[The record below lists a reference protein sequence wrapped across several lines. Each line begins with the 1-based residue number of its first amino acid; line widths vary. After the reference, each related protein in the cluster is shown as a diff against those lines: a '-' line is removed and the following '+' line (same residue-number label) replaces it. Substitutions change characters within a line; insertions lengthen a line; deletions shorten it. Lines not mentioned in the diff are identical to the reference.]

1 VDPSL
6 PWEYGETALRIFRKY
21 ARLRYRL
28 LPYIY
33 TYACVA
39 VETSL
44 PLMRAMVL
52 EFPDDVHTHTMDLQY
67 LFGREFLV
75 APIYNE
81 QGKRP
86 VYLPAGRWVDFW
98 SHEVI
103 AGPETRQVEAP
114 LEVMPLYVR
123 ANSLIPTIEPP
134 AYLTEAP
141 FEMVTCDAYL
151 LDGGRGSF
159 DLRDTDGVTH
169 VSAALQDSSLAIH
182 VAGVKERI
190 GLRLLPLTGTPAVES
205 VHVNGEQLS
214 RSDTLTISP
223 DADASWARDRD
234 GTIRICVPR
243 RQIDE
248 SE

>member
-6 PWEYGETALRIFRKY
+6 PWEYGETALRIFREY

-39 VETSL
+39 AETSL

-52 EFPDDVHTHTMDLQY
+52 EFPDDPHTYTMDLQY

-75 APIYNE
+75 APIYNQ

-98 SHEVI
+98 SREVI
-103 AGPETRQVEAP
+103 AGPETRRVEAP
-114 LEVMPLYVR
+114 LDVLPLYVR

-141 FEMVTCDAYL
+141 FEMVTFDAYL
-151 LDGGRGSF
+151 LDGGRGRF
-159 DLRDTDGVTH
+159 DLRDTDGVTR
-169 VSAALQDSSLAIH
+169 VSAALDGSRLDVH
-182 VAGVKERI
+182 VDGVKEQI
-190 GLRLLPLTGTPAVES
+190 GLRLLPLGDAPRMES
-205 VHVNGEQLS
+205 VYVNGEPLNKV
-214 RSDTLTISP
+214 DALEIMP
-223 DADASWARDRD
+223 DADAGWARDRD
-234 GTIRICVPR
+234 GTLWALIPNF
-243 RQIDE
+243 
-248 SE
+248 